1 MATNYKKITIS
12 IPIELDRLLDKVI
25 EQSKKTESPLTKSGI
40 VSDLLTEFIRNC
52 LAILDSQK
60 KPDKGGKA

>member
-25 EQSKKTESPLTKSGI
+25 EHSKKTESPLTKSGI
-40 VSDLLTEFIRNC
+40 VSDLLTEFVRNC

-60 KPDKGGKA
+60 HPDKGGKA